1 MNLQRRSSET
11 GTQPPQKKAAGTTS
25 FLRTSRGRILFLAA
39 LAAALILAA
48 LLAMRCGIFQLTFR
62 EILAALTGGGDPVV
76 SQIVLRLRLPRVLL
90 GILTGSAL
98 AVSGGTLQ
106 GVMRNPLASPGLL
119 GVSAGAGLAGTFI
132 LIFLPGFEVFLLPGA
147 FAGALLAAGLVCL
160 LAMDKNMDP
169 VRLILSGAAVS
180 ALLAAVTTMLMLAR
194 PDRAGNILDFMT
206 GSLAMKDFRHIRQI
220 GPYLPIGFLAAFLA
234 SGRLNILALGDD
246 TAASLGIS
254 VRGTRLL
261 ATASAA
267 LLAASAVSSAGLL
280 GFAGLAA
287 PHVVRMC
294 IGPDNRFL
302 LPGAAL
308 TGAIMVVLCDAA
320 GRVILAPSEVPAG
333 VILAVLGAPFFLWL
347 LRRTAHDH

>member
-1 MNLQRRSSET
+1 MAPRHADTEGKPEKET
-11 GTQPPQKKAAGTTS
+11 LAKGVSA
-25 FLRTSRGRILFLAA
+25 FLRTTRGRLLFLS
-39 LAAALILAA
+39 LLGLLLILSAVA
-48 LLAMRCGIFQLTFR
+48 AMRCGVFPITFQ
-62 EILAALTGGGDPVV
+62 EILSSLTGSGDPIV
-76 SQIVLRLRLPRVLL
+76 SQIVYRLRLPRVLL
-90 GILTGSAL
+90 GLLTGSAL

-132 LIFLPGFEVFLLPGA
+132 LIFLPGWEVLLLPA
-147 FAGALLAAGLVCL
+147 SFAGALLAAGLVCL
-160 LAMDKNMDP
+160 LAMDRNMDP
-169 VRLILSGAAVS
+169 LRLILSGAAVS

-194 PDRAGNILDFMT
+194 PDRAGNVLDFMS
-206 GSLAMKDFRHIRQI
+206 GSLAMKDLRHIRQI
-220 GPYLPIGFLAAFLA
+220 APYLPFGFLTAFFAAE
-234 SGRLNILALGDD
+234 RLNILALGDD

-261 ATASAA
+261 ATAASA
-267 LLAASAVSSAGLL
+267 LLAASAVSAAGLL
-280 GFAGLAA
+280 GFVGLAA

-308 TGAIMVVLCDAA
+308 TGAVMVVLCDAA
-320 GRVILAPSEVPAG
+320 GRVFLAPSEIPAG

-347 LRRTAHDH
+347 LRRTAHDY